1 MSVCATHGKPNF
13 AWNHDV
19 SQMEEATPR
28 KFAGHSMLCPYK
40 TIVSQRASESGARRR
55 AESQRAGG
63 TPALRVRQAFARFTL
78 LPGAG

>member
-28 KFAGHSMLCPYK
+28 KFAGHSMLCPYN
-40 TIVSQRASESGARRR
+40 TDAGRRR
-55 AESQRAGG
+55 EKRRAGG